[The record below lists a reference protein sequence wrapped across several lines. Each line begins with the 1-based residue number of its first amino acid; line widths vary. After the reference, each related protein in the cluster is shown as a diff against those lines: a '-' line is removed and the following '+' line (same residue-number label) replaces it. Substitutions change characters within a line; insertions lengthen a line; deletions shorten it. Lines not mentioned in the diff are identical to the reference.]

1 MINVCYFWYIFYKLF
16 IICSLIMYYIKKRK
30 LKKNWCVVLLFCIVN
45 GIFFKLGIVWKFYKN
60 IFFERKVKLK
70 SEYVLD
76 DVIIYCNE
84 FK

>member
-1 MINVCYFWYIFYKLF
+1 M
-16 IICSLIMYYIKKRK
+16 
-30 LKKNWCVVLLFCIVN
+30 VLLFCIVN